1 MEYLYGFLGFVFV
14 FLIYISVCVILRMT
28 KDTSVNFAFYK
39 VSCNICETPIEIY
52 VSCSFKL
59 KKPLP
64 LLYYPF
70 YFLNQR
76 TIRENVEERIKVAVI
91 WESVKN
97 SLEHI
102 FNDQKG
108 FADDIRYSLET
119 DEILWDKYTLDSFCL
134 NEIWMAKQGV

>member
-1 MEYLYGFLGFVFV
+1 MEHLYGLLGFAFV
-14 FLIYISVCVILRMT
+14 FLIYLLVCVILRMT
-28 KDTSVNFAFYK
+28 KDTSVNFFFYK

-59 KKPLP
+59 KKSLP

-70 YFLNQR
+70 YFLDQR

-97 SLEHI
+97 NLEDI

-119 DEILWDKYTLDSFCL
+119 DEILWDKYTLDGFCL
-134 NEIWMAKQGV
+134 NEILVTKQGG